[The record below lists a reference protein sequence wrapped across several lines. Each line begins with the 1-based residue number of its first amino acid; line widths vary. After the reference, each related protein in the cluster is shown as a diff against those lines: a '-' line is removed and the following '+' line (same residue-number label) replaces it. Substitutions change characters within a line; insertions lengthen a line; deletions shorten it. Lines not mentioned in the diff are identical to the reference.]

1 MDIVRENLSERR
13 SASTAQE
20 SCNCRRGPQGGPEM
34 AAPEVSVI
42 IPSFGR
48 QQQLMRAARSALAQD
63 VDLELIVVDDGSP
76 TPLTIDL
83 DRERTVLVRLDV
95 NSGAAAARNAGAAA
109 ARAHWI
115 AFLDSDDCWP
125 SGVLRPR
132 LEAARTGGQSE
143 ATIWAGAFTDVW
155 PDGRRLTRHPRASC
169 DPIDFAS
176 GCWTCPGSTALLS
189 REAWRRSG
197 GQDPALRR
205 LEDYEWLM
213 RWGFAGGRIGV
224 YADVAAEISR
234 GGRATPA
241 TTRAAADYIRA
252 KHGATSAGVRRRIE
266 SYLALELAA
275 ACLHHGEVVGGT
287 VALARS
293 WWLKPRLRAAL
304 EPFWTS

>member
-1 MDIVRENLSERR
+1 LEKTCAEPRP
-13 SASTAQE
+13 ASTLWRVAIAGAA
-20 SCNCRRGPQGGPEM
+20 RKVGPEM

-76 TPLTIDL
+76 TPLRLDL
-83 DRERTVLVRLDV
+83 EPGRTVLVRLDV

-109 ARAHWI
+109 ARANWI

-125 SGVLRPR
+125 AGSLRPR
-132 LEAARTGGQSE
+132 LAAARAGGEPE

-169 DPIDFAS
+169 DPLDFAS

-213 RWGFAGGRIGV
+213 RWGFAGGRIAVHPG
-224 YADVAAEISR
+224 VAAEIHR
-234 GGRATPA
+234 GARATPA
-241 TTRAAADYIRA
+241 SIRAAANHIRA
-252 KHGATSAGVRRRIE
+252 KHGATRARLRRRME
-266 SYLALELAA
+266 SYLDLELAA
-275 ACLHHGEVVGGT
+275 ACLHHGDVAGGT

-293 WWLKPRLRAAL
+293 WWLKPRRRAAI
-304 EPFWTS
+304 ERFWTS